1 MKRLPELQR
10 PRQLASLVN
19 AVKREP
25 SFPMLVLPSTPAA
38 FLLVQSLCETMQVRV
53 IGHPTLMS
61 EWAPSLAAHVRSPL
75 SLWREAK
82 GHEVMPW
89 LVASFPDQLV
99 GDDASYSKLEA
110 SGETYVFSII
120 EMMLLMRFRPQA
132 FAGHATSP
140 ARRDAPSTIS
150 LERFAGALP
159 TALSGGEFETSLG
172 GLMAPLIA
180 CRFANL
186 PDWRAREY
194 FSLKIGDNFKRM
206 LALKLLEIEAVL
218 RMGDVSSA
226 EAAAHAFLLDGLKTG
241 RKALL
246 QGTNRAGSPTNPR
259 QDVTSSCA
267 APSLPAALYSP
278 LPRWLLAADRLR
290 PLLGFHWPQ
299 MGGSKP
305 PAEIAD
311 HFDNY
316 EVTALSHRLRTR
328 RLHDDAF
335 AVVRDELDEYVDKR
349 VVADVGALR
358 GWMGAGTG
366 AIFACPHYGPFLSG
380 ALLFASLGSEDSPS
394 HVFYDPADAV
404 PENQRFD
411 EFFKRFGGRLNVL
424 HNEPRDLVK
433 AARALRNR
441 QCISIMFDVVQR
453 ATDSMFVPFCG
464 RLYPAMGGAAFLSLQ
479 SGAPLVPSYVAPDEG
494 GKARVIFG
502 TPILPQDFTSADREQ
517 NVYDM
522 TRALFRDFERQL
534 RAAPWHWI
542 YWENVVRA
550 PRFDEGI
557 ARERNSQFAELQ
569 RRAVATPALLELAP
583 VLGEFLRSREA
594 GKGPRLACA

>member
-1 MKRLPELQR
+1 MKRWSEFQQSR
-10 PRQLASLVN
+10 RIASLVS
-19 AVKREP
+19 AMKREP
-25 SFPMLVLPSTPAA
+25 SLPMLVLPSTPAA
-38 FLLVQSLCETMQVRV
+38 FAVVQSLCETMPVRV
-53 IGHPTLMS
+53 IGHPRLLS

-82 GHEVMPW
+82 GHDVMPW
-89 LVASFPDQLV
+89 VVASFPDQLV
-99 GDDASYSKLEA
+99 GDDASYSKLEVA
-110 SGETYVFSII
+110 GEPYVFSII
-120 EMMLLMRFRPQA
+120 EMMLLMRFRPEA
-132 FAGHATSP
+132 FMGHATAP
-140 ARRDAPSTIS
+140 TRRGAPSTLS

-159 TALSGGEFETSLG
+159 TALSGGQFETALG
-172 GLMAPLIA
+172 GLMARLVA
-180 CRFANL
+180 CRFADL
-186 PDWRAREY
+186 PDWKARDF

-218 RMGDVSSA
+218 RMGDIPSA
-226 EAAAHAFLLDGLKTG
+226 EAGAHAFLLDGLKTG

-246 QGTNRAGSPTNPR
+246 QGTDRAGTPQNPR
-259 QDVTSSCA
+259 QVVTSSCA
-267 APSLPAALYSP
+267 APPLPAALYSP

-290 PLLGFHWPQ
+290 PVLGFHWPQ
-299 MGGSKP
+299 MGISKP
-305 PAEIAD
+305 PEEIAERFD
-311 HFDNY
+311 HY

-335 AVVRDELDEYVDKR
+335 AVQRDGLDDYVAKR
-349 VVADVGALR
+349 VIADVDALR

-366 AIFACPHYGPFLSG
+366 AIFACPHYGPFLAG
-380 ALLFASLGSEDSPS
+380 ALLFASLGSEGNPS
-394 HVFYDPADAV
+394 HVFYDPADVV

-411 EFFKRFGGRLNVL
+411 ELFKRFSGRLNVL

-494 GKARVIFG
+494 GKARVVFG

-557 ARERNSQFAELQ
+557 SGERASRLAEVQ

-594 GKGPRLACA
+594 GDGPRLACA